1 MTKKIWTVSS
11 GSYSDYGVDYICTDA
26 RLAAQI
32 AGKLSG
38 EYFVE
43 EKELV
48 ESIDDLELRPFTR
61 HWIELDREGEIIGEG
76 RDAIDREPWPD
87 HGGIVAG
94 VRPYYEEGDPEPEGS
109 YKPRPWQ
116 AGSNKRRALQAA
128 RDRLAERK
136 AIEAGIAP

>member
-1 MTKKIWTVSS
+1 MKKIWTVSS

-26 RLAAQI
+26 HLAAQI
-32 AGKLSG
+32 VAKLDGSQ
-38 EYFVE
+38 YFVE

-48 ESIDDLELRPFTR
+48 ESIDDLGLRPFMR
-61 HWIELDREGEIIGEG
+61 HWIELSREGEVIGEG

-87 HGGIVAG
+87 HGGIVVGIKPFYEKGGAEPAPAG
-94 VRPYYEEGDPEPEGS
+94 WT
-109 YKPRPWQ
+109 PWE
-116 AGSNKRRALQAA
+116 AGTTRRKVLQAA